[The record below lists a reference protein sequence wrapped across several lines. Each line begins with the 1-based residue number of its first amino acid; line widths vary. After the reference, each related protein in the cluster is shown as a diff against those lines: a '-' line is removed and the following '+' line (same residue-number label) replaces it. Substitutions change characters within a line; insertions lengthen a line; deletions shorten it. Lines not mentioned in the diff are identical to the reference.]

1 MRSIFLVGGTATR
14 QRGFLGC
21 IRSLQLNGEALD
33 LEERARVTP
42 GVEPGCGGHCSSYG
56 RLCHHGGTC
65 REKPS
70 GFSCDCTSSAYAG
83 PFCSDGECATG
94 PPNSKA
100 DPT

>member
-1 MRSIFLVGGTATR
+1 MCSISLVGGTATR

-42 GVEPGCGGHCSSYG
+42 GVEPGCRGHCSSYG
-56 RLCHHGGTC
+56 RLCHHGGMC
-65 REKPS
+65 MEKPS

-83 PFCSDGECATG
+83 PFCSDGEYDKN
-94 PPNSKA
+94 PPNSKT
-100 DPT
+100 DPM